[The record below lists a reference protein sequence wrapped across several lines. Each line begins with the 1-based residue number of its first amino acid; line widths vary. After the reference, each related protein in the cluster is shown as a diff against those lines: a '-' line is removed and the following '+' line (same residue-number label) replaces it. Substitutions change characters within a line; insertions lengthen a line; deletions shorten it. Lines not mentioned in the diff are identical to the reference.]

1 MKSLA
6 QITLYAPS
14 KAPANLTL
22 EIEHG
27 SVYNG
32 LQTAILELHQ
42 RFAIRREQINP
53 GFQSANLELTN
64 GRAIFVKMEDLDD
77 YV

>member
-6 QITLYAPS
+6 QITLYTPG
-14 KAPANLTL
+14 KPATNIAL
-22 EIEHG
+22 EIDH
-27 SVYNG
+27 SSIYNG

-42 RFAIRREQINP
+42 QFAIRREQINP

-64 GRAIFVKMEDLDD
+64 GRTMFVKMES
-77 YV
+77 